1 MIRKCRPSDLDAVA
15 RIWLNANLDA
25 HSFVG
30 ATYWREARDAV
41 RAQIAQ
47 AEVYVVEEDN
57 AIVGFVGLVGDF
69 LAGLFV
75 QADRRSHGL
84 GAELL
89 SYVKN
94 IKSALTLHAYKQNA
108 RAVAFYQREGFVVQE
123 DSVDELGFEEYVM
136 TWTK

>member
-75 QADRRSHGL
+75 QADRRSQGL

-108 RAVAFYQREGFVVQE
+108 RAVAFYQREGFVIQE

>member
-47 AEVYVVEEDN
+47 AEVYVAEEDN

-75 QADRRSHGL
+75 QADRRSQGL

-108 RAVAFYQREGFVVQE
+108 RAVAFYQREGFVIQE